1 MNRLKKYLECDDDQ
15 VLDIYDQLIDEIL
28 QHQNE
33 QEQLILNLRDHMQ
46 LVDIKKKIRILQL
59 INEIICCNDTN
70 FKSLIQIH
78 FLDLLK
84 EYFEHQSK
92 SLQSNYLCQEDE
104 VEVIELYMFVNKIL
118 AYYDTSKIEKPR
130 LSIMKPKSEEF
141 KFQFESR
148 ASIFL
153 NDQEQKYEEKEIQ
166 TDEDQEL
173 IKWKNKWELQFH
185 YNQRLQKINSQLR
198 KELVEY
204 QKKYN
209 QTSYMIEKPHSA
221 ILLQQPTKSKETLT
235 ISFGQ
240 QQLQSQSQ
248 QLMKFEDDEEDQIII
263 SDINESNDQTNQ
275 IKQISSILKKNEN
288 ENEKKQKKRVQFV
301 QRKLNIQCY
310 NYQNLLNELEQS
322 ELLCLKKCCFSKYGI
337 IYDDRS
343 IQILLQLSDSVEFES
358 CLTILNRTNDD
369 IKLSLIYKQPVNINL
384 RIKDLILNSKK
395 SLKQVI
401 YNDKDELLQL
411 QLHYELHQQK
421 IDKYIIIPNLL
432 HKYLQFNKFTETT
445 YQKHMDEIKNNDT
458 HTMLICQCP
467 NINVD
472 EDKIMKI
479 IPNYIHIKNKYLS
492 SMNYKS
498 IQFYCKIKCDKN
510 STEFKLLIDSNNEQF
525 GTKLLQ
531 QLIFLLIIQKK

>member
-1 MNRLKKYLECDDDQ
+1 MNRLKKYLECEDDQ

-46 LVDIKKKIRILQL
+46 LVEIKKKIRILQL

-118 AYYDTSKIEKPR
+118 AYYDPGQIEKPR
-130 LSIMKPKSEEF
+130 LSVMKPKNEEF

-153 NDQEQKYEEKEIQ
+153 NDQEQKYEEKETQ

-198 KELVEY
+198 IELAEY
-204 QKKYN
+204 QKKQN
-209 QTSYMIEKPHSA
+209 QTSQTIQKPHSA
-221 ILLQQPTKSKETLT
+221 ILLQQHAKSKEALSV
-235 ISFGQ
+235 SFGQ
-240 QQLQSQSQ
+240 QQSQSQ

-263 SDINESNDQTNQ
+263 SDITETTDQTSQ

-288 ENEKKQKKRVQFV
+288 DKKQKKRVQFV
-301 QRKLNIQCY
+301 QRKLNVQCY

-358 CLTILNRTNDD
+358 SLTILNRTNDD
-369 IKLSLIYKQPVNINL
+369 IKLSLIYKQPVNISV
-384 RIKDLILNSKK
+384 RIRDLVLNSKK
-395 SLKQVI
+395 SLKQII

-411 QLHYELHQQK
+411 QLNYELHQQK
-421 IDKYIIIPNLL
+421 IDKYILIPNLL
-432 HKYLQFNKFTETT
+432 HKYLQFNKFTEAA
-445 YQKHMDEIKNNDT
+445 YLHHMDEIKNNDT
-458 HTMLICQCP
+458 HTMLISQCP
-467 NINVD
+467 NVIVD
-472 EDKIMKI
+472 EEKIMKI
-479 IPNYIHIKNKYLS
+479 IPNYITTKKKYLS

-498 IQFYCKIKCDKN
+498 IQFYCKIKSDKN
-510 STEFKLLIDSNNEQF
+510 QTEVKLLIDSNNEQF